1 MPMNKIKYD
10 KDTSLTSFM
19 DQYTVQRL
27 ERTIYFE
34 KNCTPS
40 NTELIDACEKV
51 IKHIKSVWSWG
62 QK

>member
-1 MPMNKIKYD
+1 MLKNTIEYD
-10 KDTSLTSFM
+10 KETSLCSFM

-27 ERTIYFE
+27 ERILHFE

-40 NTELIDACEKV
+40 NKELIEASEV
-51 IKHIKSVWSWG
+51 LIKHIKSVWSWG